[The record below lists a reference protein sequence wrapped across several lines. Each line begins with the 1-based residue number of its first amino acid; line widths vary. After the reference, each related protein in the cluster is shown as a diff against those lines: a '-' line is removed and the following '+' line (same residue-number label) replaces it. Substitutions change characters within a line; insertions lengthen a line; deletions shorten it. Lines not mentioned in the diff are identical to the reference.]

1 MSFETYDSYRG
12 YSIRV
17 WVTAASSLSLHG
29 VGRRYKVSWIVTRS
43 EHPGEKV
50 ASFPE
55 RLEFLSEH
63 EALTY
68 AENRAHTFI
77 DCMLSEHRRMPLSG
91 EVGHSREPSLD
102 PDG

>member
-43 EHPGEKV
+43 EHPGEKI

-77 DCMLSEHRRMPLSG
+77 DCMLSRKSGMPSSG
-91 EVGHSREPSLD
+91 EVVHSAERVLD
-102 PDG
+102 PGG